1 MLGIVG
7 TVPDRRF
14 PLVHDRVFLKDDH
27 LVINDFKIPV
37 NRGTPAL
44 IAAALKAREII
55 GGPEIYA
62 FLVGDIGEGHGS
74 RQLYQF
80 LEIHLSEFN
89 FEVLTF
95 HYLQPDVDWHN
106 KVLFTIEAMNPS
118 PLLIADAGFM
128 YAAKMSGQASCYD
141 IFTPDVGE
149 LTFLADE
156 MAPHPFYTRGFILH
170 RADEIPDLISQAY
183 HYQNAA
189 KYLLVKGKSDTIVRG
204 SQIVETVNS
213 PCCEAME
220 AIGGTGDTLTG
231 LLTVLCKSGIELSEA
246 ARDAALINRWSG
258 CYAKP
263 NPATQVIDLVN
274 TIPRAIK
281 NIYSKNLK
289 SF

>member
-74 RQLYQF
+74 RLLYQF
-80 LEIHLSEFN
+80 LERHLSEFN

-106 KVLFTIEAMNPS
+106 KVLFTIESMNPS

-246 ARDAALINRWSG
+246 ARDAALINRWAGS
-258 CYAKP
+258 YAKP
-263 NPATQVIDLVN
+263 NPATQVIDLVD

-289 SF
+289 SS

>member
-74 RQLYQF
+74 RLLYQF
-80 LEIHLSEFN
+80 LERHLSEFN

-246 ARDAALINRWSG
+246 ARDAALINRWAGS
-258 CYAKP
+258 YAKP
-263 NPATQVIDLVN
+263 NPATQVIDLVD

-281 NIYSKNLK
+281 NIYSGQLR
-289 SF
+289 SS

>member
-74 RQLYQF
+74 RLLYQF
-80 LEIHLSEFN
+80 LERHLSEFN

-189 KYLLVKGKSDTIVRG
+189 KYLLVKGKSDMIVRG

-246 ARDAALINRWSG
+246 ARDAALINRWAGS
-258 CYAKP
+258 YAKP
-263 NPATQVIDLVN
+263 NPATQVIDLVD

-289 SF
+289 SS

>member
-74 RQLYQF
+74 RLLYQF
-80 LEIHLSEFN
+80 LERHLSEFN

-106 KVLFTIEAMNPS
+106 KVLFTIESMNPS

-246 ARDAALINRWSG
+246 ARDAALINRWAGS
-258 CYAKP
+258 YAEP
-263 NPATQVIDLVN
+263 NPATQVIDLVD

-281 NIYSKNLK
+281 NIYSGQLR
-289 SF
+289 SS